1 MNCIQCKMQP
11 IKNLRCHIHFTAWN
25 LSQLFSC
32 KTFHHENYLVMV
44 CQCCPPGCPSNPFIH
59 LLIHPFF
66 HSCERLIFCAWLI
79 NPGITKG
86 ICHSVASGIN
96 VYELYL
102 NSYGSH
108 STYFG
113 WRLNLFYVIIEST
126 LLFYIN
132 GLTLWNLCRSNIC
145 HIIFRPVF
153 AHLCVER
160 HVHFDKFAVEWS
172 VRTTDWRRLPAVSWR
187 RYFGLVEITVTGMCL
202 CWCGGIL
209 LSELHLPNL

>member
-1 MNCIQCKMQP
+1 V
-11 IKNLRCHIHFTAWN
+11 LSAWLSIH
-25 LSQLFSC
+25 
-32 KTFHHENYLVMV
+32 
-44 CQCCPPGCPSNPFIH
+44 PSIH

-113 WRLNLFYVIIEST
+113 RRLNLFYVIIEFT
-126 LLFYIN
+126 LHKWSDL
-132 GLTLWNLCRSNIC
+132 
-145 HIIFRPVF
+145 V
-153 AHLCVER
+153 
-160 HVHFDKFAVEWS
+160 KF
-172 VRTTDWRRLPAVSWR
+172 
-187 RYFGLVEITVTGMCL
+187 M
-202 CWCGGIL
+202 
-209 LSELHLPNL
+209 